1 MGHSRVMVK
10 EGGGERTRQI
20 RIVQNLS
27 QCVVFMDILNL
38 EWKEVRDFPVPL
50 SPEYYIVNGC
60 EKYQFHEDR

>member
-38 EWKEVRDFPVPL
+38 AWKEV
-50 SPEYYIVNGC
+50 
-60 EKYQFHEDR
+60 